1 MKIAVLSGKGGT
13 GKTLIAA
20 NLAAVCDDAS
30 YVDCDVEA
38 PNGNLL
44 FKSKTQETEPVY
56 IKIPVVDA
64 QRCDG
69 CRACTEFCKFNALAF
84 VSGKI
89 MVFSE
94 ICHSCGGC
102 VLICPTKSIT
112 ETRQEVGSIAYG
124 TSKKID
130 VISGTMHTGI
140 ASGIPII
147 KELWNVMEA
156 TPRNIF
162 IDCPP
167 GSACS
172 VMESMKYA
180 EYCVLVAEPT
190 VFGTDNL
197 KMVHELVQL
206 FQKPY
211 GVVLNKSLE
220 NEWNPAKEY
229 CLQKGAPI
237 LCELPFDQKLAK
249 IQANGDLI
257 VRKSKQ
263 YKNCFSELLRSIER
277 EVQHAA
283 AIDS

>member
-13 GKTLIAA
+13 GKTAIAA
-20 NLAAVCDDAS
+20 NLAAVCDAS
-30 YVDCDVEA
+30 MYVDCDVEA

-44 FKSKTQETEPVY
+44 FTSSIQKTEPVY
-56 IKIPVVDA
+56 VKIPVIDA
-64 QRCDG
+64 PQCNG
-69 CRACTEFCKFNALAF
+69 CRACTEFCRFNALAF
-84 VSGKI
+84 VSGNV
-89 MVFSE
+89 MVFRE

-102 VLICPTKSIT
+102 VLVCPTKAIA

-124 TSKKID
+124 TSKNIH
-130 VISGTMHTGI
+130 VISGAMHIGI

-147 KELWNVMEA
+147 KELWNVIEA
-156 TPRNIF
+156 ASEPVF

-172 VMESMKYA
+172 VMESMQHA

-197 KMVHELVQL
+197 KMVHELVKL

-211 GVVLNKSLE
+211 GVVLNKCLK

-229 CLQKGAPI
+229 CVQEGIPI
-237 LCELPFDQKLAK
+237 LCELPFDQKLAE
-249 IQANGDLI
+249 IQSNGGLV
-257 VRKSKQ
+257 VRKAKQ
-263 YKNCFSELLRSIER
+263 YKNCFSELLKSIEK
-277 EVQHAA
+277 EVRHAA
-283 AIDS
+283 AVDS